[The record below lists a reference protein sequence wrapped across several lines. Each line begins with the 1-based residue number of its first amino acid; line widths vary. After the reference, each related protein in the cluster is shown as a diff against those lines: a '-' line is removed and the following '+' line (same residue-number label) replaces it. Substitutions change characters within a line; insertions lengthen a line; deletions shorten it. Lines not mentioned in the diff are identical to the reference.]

1 MGCVA
6 CEGSAFFCS
15 IFPII
20 FVGQSR
26 FLSFS
31 FSIFPYEDSQEYP
44 KRPFPT
50 LYEEELKTLTIR
62 KRKDY
67 GQENRHGNVIE

>member
-26 FLSFS
+26 FLSF
-31 FSIFPYEDSQEYP
+31 FFYIFPYADSQEYP
-44 KRPFPT
+44 KHLFSP

-67 GQENRHGNVIE
+67 EQENRHGNVIK